1 MNNFQIIPIKSTFN
15 TEKLGAHFEKKCGSK
30 IMKNYFEYVICD
42 EALIFSDDFYEHLQ
56 KTTSIID
63 NIFLQSYE
71 YYIQEIEKNTSFD
84 MSFFIEYLKKSF
96 PRESYLIARYD
107 VAIDIH
113 SKKLKFLEIN
123 ANTPGMITDIN
134 DIAKF
139 LRPEWYKNISS
150 WFQKYIKT
158 KFKKY
163 TGKKLWILLPHAYA
177 DEDFMVCHDYSAIL
191 EPIFGKENIIIGDIY
206 ESHMLWNIF
215 TLKWEK
221 IDVILNFFPLE
232 FFLTDVW
239 FAKDFFDGIKNKYF
253 DIYNNI
259 ESIILQDKLMF
270 AIIWENIKKFT
281 PEEQEVIKNH
291 IPFTT
296 RTFQEDENKF
306 VAKYRWW
313 RLSRWVYEK
322 NFYSNIDNKED
333 FVFQEKIHSHLI
345 DKKNNFLILWIYSDL
360 KKTKAV
366 IARKQDVFITDDD
379 KVHVLWCYIK
389 K

>member
-1 MNNFQIIPIKSTFN
+1 MNDFEIIPIKNALNSDFLS
-15 TEKLGAHFEKKCGSK
+15 KHFEKKCGSL
-30 IMKNYFEYVICD
+30 IMENYFEYVMCD
-42 EALIFSDDFYEHLQ
+42 EALVFSNDFFEHIKSL
-56 KTTSIID
+56 THNID
-63 NIFLQSYE
+63 NIFLKWYQI
-71 YYIQEIEKNTSFD
+71 YINEIEKNLSPE
-84 MSFFIEYLKKSF
+84 MYFFVDYLKNNFSLND
-96 PRESYLIARYD
+96 YLIARYD
-107 VAIDIH
+107 VAIEKET
-113 SKKLKFLEIN
+113 KKLKFLEIN

-134 DIAKF
+134 DIATF
-139 LRPEWYKNISS
+139 LRPKWYRNISS
-150 WFQKYIKT
+150 WFKTYIKE

-163 TGKKLWILLPHAYA
+163 TGKKLAILLPHSYA
-177 DEDFMVCHDYSAIL
+177 DEDFMVCHDYRAIL
-191 EPIFGKENIIIGDIY
+191 EPIFWKENIIIWDIY
-206 ESHMLWNIF
+206 ESNMVWNIF

-232 FFLTDVW
+232 FFLTDRL
-239 FAKDFFDGIKNKYF
+239 FAKDFFDWIKNKYF

-270 AIIWENIKKFT
+270 ALIWENIEKFNK
-281 PEEQEVIKNH
+281 EEQEIIKNH

-296 RTFQEDENKF
+296 RVFQEDEKKY

-322 NFYSNIDNKED
+322 DFYSNIDNKDD
-333 FVFQEKIHSHLI
+333 FVFQEKIHSHII
-345 DKKNNFLILWIYSDL
+345 DDENNFFILWIYSNL
-360 KKTKAV
+360 KNTQAI